1 MARMIGVNAVAVVLI
16 LATIVFCASSVR
28 AQTGILKS
36 PAHSMAKTAST
47 RTPVHD
53 ERKIPR
59 RDSIPK
65 NRAES
70 HDSAPAGK
78 NQSPFADLNFSSNR
92 GPINIQADSLSL
104 DYKKNSVT
112 FNGHVHA
119 AQAGG
124 ELYSDRLQLKY
135 GKDFHQVEE
144 MIADGDVRM
153 TRGTQWATSDHA
165 VLNEREHT
173 VILTGNPVVHD
184 ANDRIAG
191 SKITV
196 YLQTGKSVVEGAKA
210 VIFPRTSQ
218 NRDNDV
224 GAGNAR

>member
-1 MARMIGVNAVAVVLI
+1 MRTCCNAIAVILSLAAIVLC
-16 LATIVFCASSVR
+16 TSSVH

-36 PAHSMAKTAST
+36 PGHPMRTTASALPPAPEHK
-47 RTPVHD
+47 TPSHASVPN
-53 ERKIPR
+53 RK
-59 RDSIPK
+59 S
-65 NRAES
+65 ES
-70 HDSAPAGK
+70 HDSKPANN

-144 MIADGDVRM
+144 MVADGNVRM
-153 TRGTQWATSDHA
+153 TRGTQWATSEHA
-165 VLNEREHT
+165 VLNEKNHT
-173 VILTGNPVVHD
+173 VVLTGNPVVHNAD
-184 ANDRIAG
+184 DRIAG
-191 SKITV
+191 KKITV

-210 VIFPRTSQ
+210 VIFPRASQ

-224 GAGNAR
+224 AVGNTR